1 MLINLSNHHQINLP
15 RAWEELIEE
24 GYANLAKLENEAVD
38 TKNG

>member
-1 MLINLSNHHQINLP
+1 MLINLSNHYQINLP

-24 GYANLAKLENEAVD
+24 GYTNLAKLENEGGE